1 MKQLHLIRHAK
12 SSWDHP
18 ELSNHQRPLNERG
31 RHAAPLVGRAMHAE
45 IEVSGRETP
54 QFFVST
60 AQRARE
66 TFDGLTIGWP
76 LLGEQ
81 LPNYDDA
88 LYTFDEADLIDWIAA
103 ANDGLHSIALIG
115 HNPAMT
121 ELANF
126 LCPTLALSNLPTA
139 GWLWFCFDDDSW
151 NASVQSP
158 GRGRCHTLYTPKSG
172 KLL

>member
-12 SSWDHP
+12 SSWEHP
-18 ELSNHQRPLNERG
+18 ELSGHQRPLNDRG
-31 RHAAPLVGRAMHAE
+31 RHATPLVGRAMHAE

-54 QFFVST
+54 QFFIST

-103 ANDGLHSIALIG
+103 ANDGLDSIAPVSYTHL
-115 HNPAMT
+115 T
-121 ELANF
+121 
-126 LCPTLALSNLPTA
+126 LPT
-139 GWLWFCFDDDSW
+139 
-151 NASVQSP
+151 NREV
-158 GRGRCHTLYTPKSG
+158 
-172 KLL
+172 

>member
-18 ELSNHQRPLNERG
+18 ELSDHQRPLNDRG
-31 RHAAPLVGRAMHAE
+31 HRAAPLVGRAMHAE
-45 IEVSGRETP
+45 IEVSGHEIP

-60 AQRARE
+60 AQRSRE
-66 TFDGLTIGWP
+66 TFDGLAIGWP
-76 LLGEQ
+76 LLGDQ
-81 LPNYDDA
+81 VPNYDDA

-103 ANDGLHSIALIG
+103 ANDDLDTMAIIG
-115 HNPAMT
+115 HNPAMI

-126 LCPTLALSNLPTA
+126 LCSALALSSLPTA

-151 NASVQSP
+151 DACVRSP
-158 GRGRCHTLYTPKSG
+158 GRGKYNSVYTPKAG

>member
-12 SSWDHP
+12 SSWEHP
-18 ELSNHQRPLNERG
+18 NLSDHQRPLNARG
-31 RHAAPLVGRAMHAE
+31 RQAAPLVGRAMHAE
-45 IEVSGRETP
+45 IGASGRETP

-81 LPNYDDA
+81 VPIYDGA
-88 LYTFDEADLIDWIAA
+88 LYTFDAADLIDWIATA
-103 ANDGLHSIALIG
+103 DNGLDSIALIG

-121 ELANF
+121 QLTRF

-139 GWLWFCFDDDSW
+139 GWLCFFFDDDSW
-151 NASVQSP
+151 GASVRSP
-158 GRGRCHTLYTPKSG
+158 RRGKCHTMYTPKSG